1 LATKVP
7 SVLFSLFSPEVTM
20 QTLLYDLRYALR
32 QLRKTPGMAVLA
44 IVTLALGVGA
54 NTAIFTVIE
63 SVLLRPLPYAHSD
76 RLAYIGPSTDKP
88 GFSTTSWL
96 NYRDIHAQST
106 LLQEVGGYSEDVSV
120 LQTQDASQALASP
133 HVTTNLFP
141 MLGVQPALGRTFTN
155 AEGQAGGPQ
164 VVLLSDEIW
173 RQSFHADPGI
183 VGQAIKIGGQS
194 RTVVGVMPRSFHF
207 PEELGPD
214 MEKGVWIPLQPT
226 AVMLNDRG
234 DNFFNVVGE
243 LRSGVTV
250 AQAQHELEAIAAHI
264 PRKADESAIKFRA
277 TSYQE
282 LLTGPVRPVFYAL
295 FAALGLV
302 LLISCANVSNLLI
315 ARCLG
320 RQQEFAVRAA
330 LGAGRMRLVR
340 QMLAE
345 GLALSLLGCGVG
357 LLLARLAM
365 VGLRKLPPGTIPRA
379 DSIAIDWSIVMVL
392 ASIAVLTTILSSLLP
407 ALLVARANPQAAL
420 QAASRGIG
428 SKSVGGKLSG
438 GLVAVEVALSTLLL
452 VGTGLLFHTLWNLE
466 QSRLG
471 FETANI
477 TTFTAFPADSSG
489 FTGMSVSED
498 TANAP
503 ISVAALTYQPV
514 LERIRQVPGV
524 ESAALTSAPPLSDTN
539 VGSSFEIVGQ
549 PKDPANRPDARV
561 AAISGDYAR
570 ALGTPIIRGRMISD
584 DDVAT
589 APFVTVINETL
600 GRKYFASKDLLGK
613 QIDLGGKDTGMLKPY
628 TIVGVLADQVDETVG
643 GEVQPFIMLS
653 QQQVPTTSL
662 FYQALLRTMVSFV
675 VRTRGNIPVA
685 TEMKSVFH
693 QVAPG
698 LALDNFR
705 TMQDAVEQNT
715 FSQRLGLYLVGS
727 FAGLAIAMV
736 IAGLYGVLSQLVGY
750 RRREIGV
757 RMALGATRQSVAQM
771 VLRQGSIL
779 IGVGLGVGLILAFA
793 SERLIQSFLY
803 HVRPL
808 DAWTYVAVLLVLPAI
823 GLIAALLPARKAASI
838 QPMQA
843 LRED

>member
-1 LATKVP
+1 
-7 SVLFSLFSPEVTM
+7 M

-524 ESAALTSAPPLSDTN
+524 ESAALTSAPPLSGTN